1 MVSFSFKGKRFS
13 EMHAQAIHW
22 PSEHFH
28 YVGID
33 PEESTGFNLQEASK
47 GELENAARPFKT
59 DPYGCHSNALIQK
72 RKQRNPLK
80 RTPPYELS
88 CPDLANLLN
97 WCEQERIP
105 KHMVP
110 WINALH

>member
-1 MVSFSFKGKRFS
+1 
-13 EMHAQAIHW
+13 MHARAIHW